1 MSKKVVLAVSYIV
14 LIAALLIT
22 LFPVVYTLL
31 SSFKSNME
39 IMTDPAR
46 IIPREF
52 SLENYIKAWTS
63 EEFNV
68 PRMLVNSLY
77 YTIINMTIILL
88 ISSMAGYVFSRG
100 DFPGKK
106 IVFGCFISLMFI
118 HGTSISIYPQFE
130 VLNALHIGKGLNGL
144 LFMNL
149 FAIPIT
155 NIYLVRG
162 FVDTLPRELDE
173 AAAMDGCGFFGTF
186 IRIILPMLKPVLAT
200 IGILAFNGSWNAYLM
215 PAIFTTTKPE
225 QQTLM
230 VGLMALKSSSGAA
243 TNWALMMA
251 GSIIALFPVLIA
263 YGFGNKYFVDGI
275 AAGAVK
281 G

>member
-1 MSKKVVLAVSYIV
+1 MSRKFSLTVSYII
-14 LIAALLIT
+14 LILALLIM

-39 IMTDPAR
+39 IMTEPER

-52 SLENYIKAWTS
+52 SFENYIKAWTS

-68 PRMLVNSLY
+68 PRMLLNSLY
-77 YTIINMTIILL
+77 YTIINVTITLT

-100 DFPGKK
+100 NFPGKK

-118 HGTSISIYPQFE
+118 QGTSISIYPQFE

-149 FAIPIT
+149 FSIPIA

-162 FVDTLPRELDE
+162 FVDTLPKELDE
-173 AAAMDGCGFFGTF
+173 AAAIDGCGFFGTF
-186 IRIILPMLKPVLAT
+186 LRIILPLLKPVLAT
-200 IGILAFNGSWNAYLM
+200 IGILAFNGSWNAYLL

-263 YGFGNKYFVDGI
+263 YAFGNKYFVDGI